1 MASISRGRNS
11 TEMTMPA
18 SSLKVACFSELEEG
32 RPLRVKVKNEN
43 VLLIRSG
50 DAVHAYAA
58 DCPHAGAPLEEGAVC
73 DGHIVCPWHKG
84 IFALATGEVID
95 PPPLMA
101 LERYCVTLDNDNV
114 MVAPEKLP
122 QHGASASASR
132 NDARVFAIIGA
143 GAAGAAACAGLRRY
157 GYSGRII
164 LIGKE
169 PQTPYDR
176 TSLSKFVLSGE
187 IKPADVPALLPADFI
202 ANERIEWM
210 QATVSRLDADHR
222 RIHFEDGR
230 ELAYDAA
237 LIAPGCTPVIP
248 DMPGCDLGNVYI
260 LRSLADARSI
270 VGAVRDLSRVVIL
283 GSSFIGLES
292 ACALRKRNIAVTVV
306 STAEV
311 PFAAQFG
318 DRIGT
323 MFRRLHEENGVVFRL
338 GALVTALAGESTV
351 REVALASGERIAADV
366 VLLGTGAKPATDFV
380 DDILRQKDGGIAVNA
395 NMRSVPGLYVA
406 GDVASFPL
414 YDDHP
419 PVRIEHWRV
428 AQQHALTAARNMCG
442 ESERYAG
449 VPFFWTHHYGK
460 TFEYLG
466 HAGKWD
472 EIVTDGDL
480 DHHQFL
486 ALFVKDGKVVA
497 ALACERARQT
507 ARLIGFLRTG
517 LSAEQ
522 ALRIANGS
530 DAGIKAEFAA

>member
-1 MASISRGRNS
+1 
-11 TEMTMPA
+11 MPA
-18 SSLKVACFSELEEG
+18 SSLKVARFSELEDG
-32 RPLRVKVKNEN
+32 RPLRVKVEKEN
-43 VLLIRSG
+43 VLLIRDG

-73 DGHIVCPWHKG
+73 HGHIVCPWHKG
-84 IFALATGEVID
+84 IFALATGEVLD

-101 LERYCVTLDNDNV
+101 LDRYCVTIDGDNV

-122 QHGASASASR
+122 AHGTSASAGR

-157 GYSGRII
+157 GFSGRIV

-169 PQTPYDR
+169 PQPPYDR

-187 IKPADVPALLPADFI
+187 MKPAAVPSLLPPDFI

-210 QATVSRLDADHR
+210 KATVSRLDADNR
-222 RIHFEDGR
+222 RIYFGDGR
-230 ELAYDAA
+230 ELIYDAA
-237 LIAPGCTPVIP
+237 LLAPGSTPVIP
-248 DMPGCDLGNVYI
+248 DMPGCDLGNVYT
-260 LRSLADARSI
+260 LRSLADARSL
-270 VGAVRDLSRVVIL
+270 VEAVRDRRRVVIL

-292 ACALRKRNIAVTVV
+292 AGALRKRNIDVTVV
-306 STAEV
+306 STDEV
-311 PFAAQFG
+311 PFSAQFG

-323 MFRRLHEENGVVFRL
+323 MFRRLHEDNGVVFRL
-338 GALVTALAGESTV
+338 GAEVAGLAGESAV
-351 REVALASGERIAADV
+351 REVVLASGERIAADV
-366 VLLGTGAKPATDFV
+366 VLLGTGVKPATNFIDG
-380 DDILRQKDGGIAVNA
+380 ILLQKDGGIAVNA
-395 NMRSVPGLYVA
+395 GMRVVPSLYAA

-414 YDDHP
+414 YDDQP

-428 AQQHALTAARNMCG
+428 AQQHALIAARNMCG
-442 ESERYAG
+442 ESEHYAS

-466 HAGKWD
+466 HASQWD

-480 DHHQFL
+480 ERHDFL
-486 ALFVKDGKVVA
+486 ALFVKDGKVAA
-497 ALACERARQT
+497 ALACQRQRQT

-517 LSAEQ
+517 LSVEQ
-522 ALRIANGS
+522 ALQIANGN
-530 DAGIKAEFAA
+530 DAGIKAEFSA